1 MTSGPAVRVFSN
13 FVYVNPAFVPLTKS
27 EVGGDIQKARF
38 QSLRGLR
45 ALVPKPHEP
54 GDCSDAPAGERKEGS
69 SLRGVCRGG
78 CRHAQAAGRHR
89 QQRVAARRRRRHR
102 GRGRA
107 RCGTRRGRR
116 RSGGH
121 SRGSRSAGFR
131 TARARRRRAHAR
143 RALAAALSPQKRVS
157 VAGERWPC
165 ARRGVFPAE
174 CDCLLS
180 GRTLPGWTEAGDGGT
195 ELGVLFVPAGG
206 QNTRAAAAHGPAVRG
221 WRWAAAGAARYDFFL
236 CVWRRAG
243 SGKQAVSTVGHLE
256 ACLAQAGS
264 RGGWAFSGVALR
276 ARRQNAPQP
285 ERVGVQF

>member
-1 MTSGPAVRVFSN
+1 MTHLQERGRKAAVC
-13 FVYVNPAFVPLTKS
+13 
-27 EVGGDIQKARF
+27 EVCAAGGAGMHR
-38 QSLRGLR
+38 RR
-45 ALVPKPHEP
+45 AGTGSTGWRP
-54 GDCSDAPAGERKEGS
+54 GDGDGIG
-69 SLRGVCRGG
+69 
-78 CRHAQAAGRHR
+78 AAAE
-89 QQRVAARRRRRHR
+89 RVAAL
-102 GRGRA
+102 GVAAGVPVA
-107 RCGTRRGRR
+107 TREAAAALGL
-116 RSGGH
+116 G
-121 SRGSRSAGFR
+121 
-131 TARARRRRAHAR
+131 R